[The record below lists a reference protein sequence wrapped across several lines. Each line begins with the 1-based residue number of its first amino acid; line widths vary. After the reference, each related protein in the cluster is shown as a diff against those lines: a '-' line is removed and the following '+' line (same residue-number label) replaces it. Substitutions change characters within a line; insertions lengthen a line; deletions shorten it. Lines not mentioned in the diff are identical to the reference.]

1 MSQLRP
7 RSMSQG
13 AFAELLR
20 EHGFTA
26 CSKAAVSLAERPK
39 ESGVQFTPQARK
51 AAQGLLKSPRRQ
63 ENRVNGNKTT
73 VWFDDETRAW
83 LEKEAY
89 LTEMGIEIDVVLD
102 LEVAD
107 DKIVK
112 RMSGRRVC
120 LKCGASYHTE
130 YKRPS
135 KEGVCD
141 VCGDALS
148 IRKDDAPEV
157 VESRLKV
164 YHEETEPL
172 KDYYADMG
180 ILREVQGQEELAD
193 TTALTLAALGIK
205 D

>member
-89 LTEMGIEIDVVLD
+89 LTDSCVGEL
-102 LEVAD
+102 
-107 DKIVK
+107 
-112 RMSGRRVC
+112 
-120 LKCGASYHTE
+120 
-130 YKRPS
+130 
-135 KEGVCD
+135 
-141 VCGDALS
+141 
-148 IRKDDAPEV
+148 IRK
-157 VESRLKV
+157 
-164 YHEETEPL
+164 
-172 KDYYADMG
+172 
-180 ILREVQGQEELAD
+180 ILRQAMENDAAKKYKALHWMNPEYNERFLKYNVERKTLAD
-193 TTALTLAALGIK
+193 IVCEAIEKAAGAAATAPTA
-205 D
+205 DE